1 MTQEYHVTSLV
12 VHAAPGKV
20 EQITADIDALVGA
33 DIHAITDEGKFIITL
48 EGATQGAILDNVEAI
63 NALSGV
69 LSSSLVYHQVEP
81 LEEKSEETP

>member
-12 VHAAPGKV
+12 VHASPSAV
-20 EQITADIDALVGA
+20 TQVTADINALAGA
-33 DIHAITDEGKFIITL
+33 DIHAVTDEGKLVITL